1 MERDRG
7 ATKPGAR
14 VAARRC
20 RSHLVRRAFDCR
32 QPLPPPVLCAP
43 LWIEGSDHRSH
54 QPGGAYGELHRR
66 ETCRYLSII
75 GRHANI
81 LSAASQLIRRKGYRT
96 ARRDIGLARCRR
108 NKRRVC
114 TATHARM
121 RAIQR
126 GLMLRIMP
134 AGLRGKRDAGIE
146 AVGMES
152 PKFAQRLMT
161 PTAEIAVGSRREPA
175 ERWVFCCLARRESPA
190 RATH

>member
-43 LWIEGSDHRSH
+43 LWLERSDHRSH

-81 LSAASQLIRRKGYRT
+81 LSAASRAHSSQRLQNRAPRHRPRSMPPKQTSRLHGDARQNARDSAWTDAANHAGGLAWKTRRWYRGRGHGVAQICPEANDSYRGDRGGVSSGTRRK
-96 ARRDIGLARCRR
+96 
-108 NKRRVC
+108 
-114 TATHARM
+114 
-121 RAIQR
+121 
-126 GLMLRIMP
+126 
-134 AGLRGKRDAGIE
+134 
-146 AVGMES
+146 VGFLL
-152 PKFAQRLMT
+152 P
-161 PTAEIAVGSRREPA
+161 GSA
-175 ERWVFCCLARRESPA
+175 
-190 RATH
+190 